1 MFSIVAMWFLKNSY
15 CGAVIFFPAK
25 EIRSK
30 EFMKFRFQCVLWD
43 KIMLQF
49 LDKLIVSSYWVFVP
63 VWCPLLSYLCFL
75 LWLCGF

>member
-43 KIMLQF
+43 K
-49 LDKLIVSSYWVFVP
+49 
-63 VWCPLLSYLCFL
+63 
-75 LWLCGF
+75 